1 MNHFKVLL
9 NSGKSDIDARDEDE
23 LTPLHESIIQ
33 NHENIAMML
42 ASSIITFTLNNKLNG
57 STKSWF
63 INIFRSLFRFCQI
76 KRGADVTLT
85 EINKTTPYM
94 LAASVEMTDVM
105 STIRTTGIALGQSIY
120 RLNTVQVD

>member
-1 MNHFKVLL
+1 MKHFKVLL
-9 NSGKSDIDARDEDE
+9 NSGKSDIDARDEDD

-42 ASSIITFTLNNKLNG
+42 ASSIITFTLNNKLNE
-57 STKSWF
+57 SSYYKSWY
-63 INIFRSLFRFCQI
+63 INIFRSSFRICQI
-76 KRGADVTLT
+76 KRDADVTLT

-105 STIRTTGIALGQSIY
+105 STIRTTGMEDPPTL
-120 RLNTVQVD
+120 TVFL